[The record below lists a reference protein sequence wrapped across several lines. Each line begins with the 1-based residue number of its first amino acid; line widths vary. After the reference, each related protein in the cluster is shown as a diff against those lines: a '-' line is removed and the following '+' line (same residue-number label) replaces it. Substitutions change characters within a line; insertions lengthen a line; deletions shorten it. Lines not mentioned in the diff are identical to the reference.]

1 MIHYSKNARR
11 TNSGLSDQSPRVSGS
26 QRSPSMVRRICRT
39 IDVKGVTHSVTD
51 SNSRENPLRQ
61 SERKRVDV
69 MASKFLLLMFGIGLT
84 ICGAQ
89 VQSQLLVGT
98 PAESPSPPKHR
109 TQKETE
115 AISPVES
122 ATSPSAATTPAT
134 SPKPRPVRRK
144 AMTEVAASP
153 TSTPV
158 ASPTPRKFKLRFPRL
173 FKPRRSPSASP
184 SGVN

>member
-1 MIHYSKNARR
+1 MIHYGKDARR
-11 TNSGLSDQSPRVSGS
+11 TKSRFSDQSPCVSGS
-26 QRSPSMVRRICRT
+26 QRSRSMVRRICRT
-39 IDVKGVTHSVTD
+39 IDVRGVTHSVTD

-69 MASKFLLLMFGIGLT
+69 MASKFLLLVFGIGLT
-84 ICGAQ
+84 ICVAQ
-89 VQSQLLVGT
+89 VQSQLLTGT
-98 PAESPSPPKHR
+98 PAESLSPPKHR

-115 AISPVES
+115 ATAPAES
-122 ATSPSAATTPAT
+122 ATAPAA

>member
-1 MIHYSKNARR
+1 MILYGEDARR
-11 TNSGLSDQSPRVSGS
+11 TNSRFSDQSPCVSGS
-26 QRSPSMVRRICRT
+26 QRSRSMVRRICRMF
-39 IDVKGVTHSVTD
+39 DVRGVTHSVTD

-69 MASKFLLLMFGIGLT
+69 MASKFLLLVFGIGFT
-84 ICGAQ
+84 ICVAQ

-115 AISPVES
+115 VASPAES
-122 ATSPSAATTPAT
+122 VTSPSAATSPAA